1 MGILLTAMLTLPED
15 NLDLDK
21 LFKEAKWEQIED
33 VLDKG
38 YEVEKVTMVAGV
50 RGNEAEDEIL
60 NYLYYLIDTK
70 TGEKSIKIDTP
81 QYIYHFC
88 IKTPYTGKISPN
100 NTTLT
105 PYLYNYFT
113 IYFKNT
119 CFSYFF
125 VSKFN

>member
-21 LFKEAKWEQIED
+21 LFKEAKWEKIED

-60 NYLYYLIDTK
+60 NYLYYLVDTK
-70 TGEKSIKIDTP
+70 TGEKSIKVDTP
-81 QYIYHFC
+81 
-88 IKTPYTGKISPN
+88 
-100 NTTLT
+100 
-105 PYLYNYFT
+105 
-113 IYFKNT
+113 
-119 CFSYFF
+119 
-125 VSKFN
+125 

>member
-21 LFKEAKWEQIED
+21 LFKETKWEKIED

-81 QYIYHFC
+81 
-88 IKTPYTGKISPN
+88 
-100 NTTLT
+100 
-105 PYLYNYFT
+105 
-113 IYFKNT
+113 
-119 CFSYFF
+119 
-125 VSKFN
+125 

>member
-1 MGILLTAMLTLPED
+1 MGIRLTAMLTLPED

-21 LFKEAKWEQIED
+21 LFKEAKWEKIED

-81 QYIYHFC
+81 
-88 IKTPYTGKISPN
+88 
-100 NTTLT
+100 
-105 PYLYNYFT
+105 
-113 IYFKNT
+113 
-119 CFSYFF
+119 
-125 VSKFN
+125 

>member
-15 NLDLDK
+15 NLDIDK
-21 LFKEAKWEQIED
+21 LFKEAKWEKIED

-81 QYIYHFC
+81 
-88 IKTPYTGKISPN
+88 
-100 NTTLT
+100 
-105 PYLYNYFT
+105 
-113 IYFKNT
+113 
-119 CFSYFF
+119 
-125 VSKFN
+125 

>member
-21 LFKEAKWEQIED
+21 LFKEAKWEKIED

-38 YEVEKVTMVAGV
+38 YEVEKVTMVAGG

-81 QYIYHFC
+81 
-88 IKTPYTGKISPN
+88 
-100 NTTLT
+100 
-105 PYLYNYFT
+105 
-113 IYFKNT
+113 
-119 CFSYFF
+119 
-125 VSKFN
+125 

>member
-1 MGILLTAMLTLPED
+1 MLTLPED

-21 LFKEAKWEQIED
+21 LFKEAKWEKIED

-81 QYIYHFC
+81 
-88 IKTPYTGKISPN
+88 
-100 NTTLT
+100 
-105 PYLYNYFT
+105 
-113 IYFKNT
+113 
-119 CFSYFF
+119 
-125 VSKFN
+125 

>member
-21 LFKEAKWEQIED
+21 LFKEAKWEKIED

-81 QYIYHFC
+81 
-88 IKTPYTGKISPN
+88 
-100 NTTLT
+100 
-105 PYLYNYFT
+105 
-113 IYFKNT
+113 
-119 CFSYFF
+119 
-125 VSKFN
+125 

>member
-21 LFKEAKWEQIED
+21 LFKEAKWEKIED

-50 RGNEAEDEIL
+50 RGNEAEDEII

-81 QYIYHFC
+81 
-88 IKTPYTGKISPN
+88 
-100 NTTLT
+100 
-105 PYLYNYFT
+105 
-113 IYFKNT
+113 
-119 CFSYFF
+119 
-125 VSKFN
+125 

>member
-21 LFKEAKWEQIED
+21 LFKEAKWEKIED

-70 TGEKSIKIDTP
+70 TGEKSLKIDTP
-81 QYIYHFC
+81 
-88 IKTPYTGKISPN
+88 
-100 NTTLT
+100 
-105 PYLYNYFT
+105 
-113 IYFKNT
+113 
-119 CFSYFF
+119 
-125 VSKFN
+125 